1 MKSLI
6 TFPIAAVVFP
16 AASRASVL
24 SLILWL
30 MPAISAIPPA
40 LSLIGPYASIAKP
53 VAMVLSIPRAATA
66 MPYIAAKLKL
76 TKMLTAMAKIGIITD
91 LYPNARPKM
100 TFVAAPVRHESAT
113 SCTGLKME
121 RQMTS

>member
-1 MKSLI
+1 M
-6 TFPIAAVVFP
+6 VFP

-30 MPAISAIPPA
+30 MPAISAMPPA
-40 LSLIGPYASIAKP
+40 LSLMGPYASIANP

-66 MPYIAAKLKL
+66 IPYMAAKLKL

-91 LYPNARPKM
+91 LYPNARPKI
-100 TFVAAPVRHESAT
+100 TLVAAPVRQESAT
-113 SCTGLKME
+113 SWTGLQRK
-121 RQMTS
+121 QS